1 MPNSGPGPDMLC
13 ACHGHGIVSGSVSL
27 LLALGCETPA
37 AHSGLWRPVVPA
49 VAGGS
54 LLPASLSDK
63 ANPGV
68 RRVQQGA
75 PWQSKY
81 G

>member
-1 MPNSGPGPDMLC
+1 MPSSGPDPNALC
-13 ACHGHGIVSGSVSL
+13 TCHDCGIISGSVSL

-37 AHSGLWRPVVPA
+37 VHSGLWRPVVPA

-54 LLPASLSDK
+54 LLPVSLSDK

-68 RRVQQGA
+68 RQVQQGA
-75 PWQSKY
+75 PW
-81 G
+81 